1 MSQCPMLTSGHFRIY
16 SITPMP
22 CCLSMSWVVCNR
34 VTGPWPMS
42 SQESAPTLR
51 IRPRRSA
58 ILTGFVIFTHGGA
71 IICLLLSLPFWMGA
85 LAAIGIV
92 YSLVYS
98 LNRHVLMTVDDAI
111 TELTW
116 ESNGEWLVVMR
127 NGTRLSA
134 QLLQSA
140 YLHARLVILNFAL
153 NGRNRSVILLP
164 DTLDPD
170 TFRRLRVRLQ
180 LHHIKATG

>member
-1 MSQCPMLTSGHFRIY
+1 
-16 SITPMP
+16 
-22 CCLSMSWVVCNR
+22 
-34 VTGPWPMS
+34 
-42 SQESAPTLR
+42 
-51 IRPRRSA
+51 
-58 ILTGFVIFTHGGA
+58 
-71 IICLLLSLPFWMGA
+71 MGA